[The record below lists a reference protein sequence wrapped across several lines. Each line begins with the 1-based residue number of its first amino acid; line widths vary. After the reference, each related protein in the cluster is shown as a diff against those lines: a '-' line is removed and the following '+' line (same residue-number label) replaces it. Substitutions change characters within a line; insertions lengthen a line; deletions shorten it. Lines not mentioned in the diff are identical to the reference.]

1 MYQESLDFKQHIHLL
16 GVSYLCKFLDRVGFT
31 IQEVNTDP
39 DHHFQLLA
47 KTNNKAFLIAV
58 RTDYYPDIGTIDSA
72 TQEQLIRESERLNSI
87 PHFAGLTAT
96 PIDTNDIEVDGL
108 NEGRGYKFTF
118 YGMTVV
124 R

>member
-1 MYQESLDFKQHIHLL
+1 MDYENSKSQLNIHAL
-16 GVSYLCKFLDRVGFT
+16 GVRYICDYLDRAGFT

-47 KTNNKAFLIAV
+47 KTNNKVFLIAV

-108 NEGRGYKFTF
+108 TEGRGYKFTF

-124 R
+124 H